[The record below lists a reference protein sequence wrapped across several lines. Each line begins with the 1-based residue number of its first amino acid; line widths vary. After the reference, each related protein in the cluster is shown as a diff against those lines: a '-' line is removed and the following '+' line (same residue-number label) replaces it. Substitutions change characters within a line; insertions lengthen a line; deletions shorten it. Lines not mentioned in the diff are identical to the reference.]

1 VSSVARMAPLRR
13 SAGFVGAVIRR
24 PSQAPRSATVRSQG
38 AGDMLARNT
47 LRRGHTMAVGIRLKF
62 AGGTQEQ
69 YQAVHDTV
77 NASSPL
83 GRSDGLLVHS
93 AGPIDGGWGV
103 IDFWE
108 SAEAFDRFTQNKLM
122 PVIQQLGDR
131 AFPNPPERKDFT
143 VHNLE
148 QHGD

>member
-1 VSSVARMAPLRR
+1 MRAWRRLRR
-13 SAGFVGAVIRR
+13 SAGLRSSPRAAITGSAFGHGAR
-24 PSQAPRSATVRSQG
+24 PRCRG
-38 AGDMLARNT
+38 YARPKP

-83 GRSDGLLVHS
+83 GRADGLLVHS

-108 SAEAFDRFTQNKLM
+108 STEAFERFTQNKLM
-122 PVIQQLGDR
+122 PVMQQLGDR
-131 AFPNPPERKDFT
+131 GFPNPPERKDFT

>member
-1 VSSVARMAPLRR
+1 MN
-13 SAGFVGAVIRR
+13 AG
-24 PSQAPRSATVRSQG
+24 
-38 AGDMLARNT
+38 
-47 LRRGHTMAVGIRLKF
+47 
-62 AGGTQEQ
+62 
-69 YQAVHDTV
+69 
-77 NASSPL
+77 SPL
-83 GRSDGLLVHS
+83 GRADGLLVHS

-108 SAEAFDRFTQNKLM
+108 SSEAFDRFTQDKLM

-131 AFPNPPERKDFT
+131 GFPGPPERKDFT